1 MYLVQQGLL
10 DIPVLYLSR
19 YINQNKIEYYK
30 HLQQV
35 RITNNYEDWI
45 IWMLNGVAET
55 AENTIETIQ
64 GIKELM
70 TDYKHRIRDK
80 HYFYS
85 QDIVNNLF
93 KHPYTKIEFV
103 ARDLNISRQTAAK
116 YLNKLTET
124 NFLEIKKKGRSNYYM
139 NMPLFN
145 LLQNVNANEI
155 NNIKQNNDSH
165 IVQTS
170 KINNQN

>member
-1 MYLVQQGLL
+1 
-10 DIPVLYLSR
+10 
-19 YINQNKIEYYK
+19 
-30 HLQQV
+30 
-35 RITNNYEDWI
+35 
-45 IWMLNGVAET
+45 MLNGVAET

-103 ARDLNISRQTAAK
+103 ARDLNISRQTAAT
-116 YLNKLTET
+116 YLNRLTEKK
-124 NFLEIKKKGRSNYYM
+124 IIRKIKKGRSNYYM

-145 LLQNVNANEI
+145 LLQNVNSNEI
-155 NNIKQNNDSH
+155 KNIEENNDSQ
-165 IVQTS
+165 IIEEYL
-170 KINNQN
+170 K